1 MYFQA
6 KDAVLTSR
14 TNTPP
19 RLLILRNESIDINN
33 IYMIGDGVNIELG
46 KDIKRAFE
54 LLLMSYYVY
63 DLSYPKC
70 YQLLGF
76 LQITLFKD
84 NAPFHKGAN
93 FMKFEKRY
101 IEYNGA
107 SSVNTDI

>member
-1 MYFQA
+1 
-6 KDAVLTSR
+6 
-14 TNTPP
+14 
-19 RLLILRNESIDINN
+19 
-33 IYMIGDGVNIELG
+33 MIGDGINIELG

-107 SSVNTDI
+107 SSVQNCIFCLKIHERDNW